1 MGGVLSFDLTSTEGV
16 PYLAKLKS
24 PSFQPGKESLAVG
37 PKPPEPGAGGPLLV
51 DKYGQVYTD
60 KITSLISGSVVM

>member
-1 MGGVLSFDLTSTEGV
+1 MGGVLGFDPTSTEGIS
-16 PYLAKLKS
+16 YLVKLQS
-24 PSFQPGKESLAVG
+24 LSFQPGKESMAVG